1 MLCAKEYVPRSHH
14 QVARKRVSPAESDQA
29 IDKRSKLQHNPIRLR
44 SYSFL
49 NLTLGLLLK
58 GLVMK
63 IISRCLRSKHQSRHS
78 SAIEILAMI
87 LSFILLCG
95 CGAVGAAEDEDKP
108 STLIPFVNP
117 ATLDPQIPPPSS
129 IIGHEVGEK
138 AVRYDPLLRYLEEL
152 AAASDRITMNPIGK
166 THEGRM
172 LVHLIIT
179 SPKNQQRLEQI
190 KTGNAKLADP
200 RKLPN
205 LEAGKKLLQIHPAT
219 ALMTYSIHGDELSST
234 DAAMQLAYQL
244 VAGTDEQTKSLLDQ
258 VVTIIDP
265 LQNPDGRERHLASIE
280 QRTGAISSTDGQ
292 HIQHNSINGRT
303 NHYRFDMNRDFL
315 SLVTLENQARMK
327 IITEWNPHFMVDS
340 HEMGALEGYLMD
352 PPRQPLNPLLP
363 KKNLYWREQ
372 FGFDQ
377 AAAFDAHGWS
387 YYAKD
392 WNVDFAPIYNA
403 SWVNFSGGTAILY
416 EQAGVSSAAYKQ
428 ETGHILTYREAVHH
442 QLVSSLANLNTLKNN
457 RQEILADY
465 LADHIEAVNG
475 EGALTG
481 TFLMP
486 PHPDRARAARFI
498 ELLDHQSVEYSFTQ
512 ESTHI
517 TNATDLFGNKT
528 DHLELPAGSL
538 VVKSDQPFRRV
549 AHALLRFDIRPDSN
563 YLKIE
568 REELENHRGSRFYD
582 VTAWN
587 LPMAFGL
594 ESYWVDKIPSLKL
607 DSKPPQPA
615 EKTLDWP
622 SKPKYGY
629 IIEFSSA
636 VIYDVMVRLFE
647 QNCHLRAAT
656 EPFVFQGHNYRP
668 GAIVLRG
675 HENPE
680 NLSDILQKIARDF
693 DVKIRPAQTASV
705 GKVGPDLGGPKFV
718 LLHAPRV
725 AILAGNMSSSAGAV
739 WHLLDYRLK
748 MRVSPIERSRDL
760 RKYNVLILPGR
771 GPVPDNVQK
780 WVEDGGTLIAL
791 GEAAYSIARKDSE
804 FSSVRRRR
812 DVLDKLDVY
821 QEDLEREQQADNVKI
836 DFDDLWGDRKTKQG
850 RKADASPKE
859 PENKEEKSKKVSSS
873 VKPEKLK
880 RIDEWQRIFSPS
892 GVFVKAGIDQRHWLG
907 SGLGKFMPVA
917 VGGDDVM
924 MSMHPTQTPVRLVDA
939 DDLRLSGLL
948 WPEARMRL
956 ANSSFVTVERYGRG
970 QVILFASNPIYRGWY
985 PAMERLFLNAVF
997 LGPGLGTSQKM
1008 PW

>member
-1 MLCAKEYVPRSHH
+1 MKTS
-14 QVARKRVSPAESDQA
+14 A
-29 IDKRSKLQHNPIRLR
+29 IH
-44 SYSFL
+44 
-49 NLTLGLLLK
+49 
-58 GLVMK
+58 
-63 IISRCLRSKHQSRHS
+63 LRSKNQSCRS
-78 SAIEILAMI
+78 SATEFLAMS
-87 LSFILLCG
+87 LSFILLWG
-95 CGAVGAAEDEDKP
+95 CGALGAAEAEERP
-108 STLIPFVNP
+108 QSLIPFVDP
-117 ATLDPQIPPPSS
+117 ATIDPKIPPPSS

-138 AVRYDPLLRYLEEL
+138 AVRYDPLMRYLEVL
-152 AAASDRITMNPIGK
+152 AASSDRITMNPFGK
-166 THEGRM
+166 SHEGRT

-179 SPKNQQRLEQI
+179 SPKNHQRLEQI
-190 KTGNAKLADP
+190 KAGNAQLADP

-205 LEAGKKLLQIHPAT
+205 PGAGKKLLQNHPAT
-219 ALMTYSIHGDELSST
+219 AIMTYSIHGDELSST

-244 VAGTDEQTKSLLDQ
+244 VAGTDERTKSLLDQ
-258 VVTIIDP
+258 VVIIIDP

-303 NHYRFDMNRDFL
+303 NHYRFDMNRDL
-315 SLVTLENQARMK
+315 ISLVTLENQARMK
-327 IITEWNPHFMVDS
+327 VITEWKPHFMVDS
-340 HEMGALEGYLMD
+340 HEMGALESYLMD
-352 PPRQPLNPLLP
+352 PPRQPLNPLFP

-372 FGFDQ
+372 YGFDQ

-403 SWVNFSGGTAILY
+403 SWVNFSGGAGILY

-442 QLVSSLANLNTLKNN
+442 HLVSSLANLNTLKNN

-475 EGALTG
+475 DGVLKG

-486 PHPDRARAARFI
+486 PHPDRARFARFI
-498 ELLDHQSVEYSFTQ
+498 ELLSRQSVEYSFTR
-512 ESTHI
+512 ESAHI
-517 TNATDLFGNKT
+517 TTATDLFGNKI
-528 DHLELPAGSL
+528 DRLELPAGSL

-549 AHALLRFDIRPDSN
+549 AHVLLRFDIRPDSD

-568 REELENHRGSRFYD
+568 REELENRRGSRFYD

-594 ESYWVDKIPSLKL
+594 ESYWADKIPDLKL

-636 VIYDVMVRLFE
+636 VIYDVMVQLFE

-656 EPFVFQGHNYRP
+656 KPFVFQGHNYRP

-680 NLSDILQKIARDF
+680 NLSDILKKIARDF
-693 DVKIRPAQTASV
+693 DVNIRPAQTASV

-725 AILAGNMSSSAGAV
+725 AIMASSMSNSAGAV

-760 RKYNVLILPGR
+760 RKYNVLILPRG
-771 GPVPDNVQK
+771 GPVSDGVKK

-791 GEAAYSIARKDSE
+791 GEASYSIARKDSE
-804 FSSVRRRR
+804 LSSVRRRR

-821 QEDLEREQQADNVKI
+821 QEDLEREQQADNIKI
-836 DFDDLWGDRKTKQG
+836 DFDDLWGDEEAKQG
-850 RKADASPKE
+850 RKGIASQKQTRDM
-859 PENKEEKSKKVSSS
+859 EEKSKKSPPSG
-873 VKPEKLK
+873 KPEKLK

-892 GVFVKAGIDQRHWLG
+892 GVFVKAVIDQRHWLG
-907 SGLGKFMPVA
+907 SGLGEFLPVM
-917 VGGDDVM
+917 VSGSSVM
-924 MSMHPTQTPVRLVDA
+924 MSMHPVQTPVRLVDE

-948 WPEARMRL
+948 WPEARKRL
-956 ANSSFVTVERYGRG
+956 ANSSFATVERHGRG
-970 QVILFASNPIYRGWY
+970 QVILFASNPTYRGWY

-997 LGPGLGTSQKM
+997 LGPGMGTSQKM